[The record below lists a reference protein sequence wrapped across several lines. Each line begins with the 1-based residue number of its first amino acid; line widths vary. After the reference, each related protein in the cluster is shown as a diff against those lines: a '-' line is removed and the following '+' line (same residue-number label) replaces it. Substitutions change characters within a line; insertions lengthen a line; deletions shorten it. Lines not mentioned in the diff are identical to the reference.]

1 MGVGVMILRSCFLV
15 LVAVETLL
23 IMEDDVIDDVGLTG
37 WKIRIVESSSSV
49 VVVSILISYEV
60 EAAEGIVETRHVN
73 IIAAC
78 NSSISS
84 SSSCCFQFK
93 FLLWVHGGGVML

>member
-1 MGVGVMILRSCFLV
+1 MSSVGEDVGVRVMIVRSCFLV
-15 LVAVETLL
+15 LVAVVVEILL
-23 IMEDDVIDDVGLTG
+23 IMGDDDEIDDVGLTG

-60 EAAEGIVETRHVN
+60 EGVAEGVVVDSPRHVN
-73 IIAAC
+73 IMAAC

-84 SSSCCFQFK
+84 SSSSSS
-93 FLLWVHGGGVML
+93 